1 MQLTLLKCEGVLS
14 YYLIIIKFIIK
25 LTIKLMD
32 TRGIVYIQYL
42 IK

>member
-1 MQLTLLKCEGVLS
+1 MQLTLLKCEGVLQ
-14 YYLIIIKFIIK
+14 LIIIKLIIIIK

-32 TRGIVYIQYL
+32 TWGIVYIQYL